1 MPTPVN
7 TARQCL
13 APEAVQALD
22 EAVAVA
28 HRRCHAQTSSLH
40 AVAALLSLPSSP
52 LREACGRAR
61 NSAYASRIQFKAL
74 ELRLGVSLD
83 RLPSTP
89 HRIEEPPVS
98 NSLMAAIKRSQANQ
112 RRQPE
117 NFHLYQQTAV
127 CSPSSASVS
136 MVKVELQ
143 NLILAILDDPVVSRV
158 FGESGFRSSDIKL
171 SILRPI
177 HRQLLRCKG
186 LPIFLCNLTNNYGF
200 PFHGFLEN
208 NEIYKRINEVL
219 VRKPGIKRNN
229 PLLVGASA
237 IDAVRIFLET
247 LQKRKFGAFS
257 LPELSELTV
266 ICIKDEILS
275 FVSGNSDVS
284 LLQMRLDEVGS
295 VLKQS
300 IGPGVIVEYG
310 DLKALTGE
318 NSADAVSFLIRKLG
332 GLLALHSGR
341 FWLIGAAES
350 HETCKQFFKK
360 FPTVEEEWDL
370 HVLPINS
377 VRPAMAETF
386 PKSSLMESFVPFG
399 GFFSMPTDIK
409 TPFRISNHFGS
420 LCHICDEKFKL
431 EVKAISKGG
440 FNGSVSDHHRSSLP
454 SWLQTSQDVLQ
465 AQDDPVVASAKVVG
479 LQKKWH
485 NICQRLH
492 QVEPYVQM
500 LPKSTYTVGPHV
512 PSVVGF
518 QVVESSKQNI
528 GDQNT
533 SSIESGSDTISKSN
547 SKNVKD
553 SPIVCRL
560 TGSSED
566 TASPVSGTSV
576 TTDLGLGVN
585 RSTSSF
591 PVSGGQFDQKD
602 SKLLYSSL
610 FTRVGRQGEA
620 LGVVSQTIARCR
632 TGPRPNRGGIW
643 FGFVGPDRDA
653 KKKIS
658 VALAEVLLG
667 GRENMICVDLSCQD
681 FMNGCDL
688 KLRGKNVID
697 FIADELIKKQLSI
710 VFLENVEMA
719 DTLTQHHLSRAAST
733 GRFSDSHGREVS
745 ITNAIFVLTS
755 KFFGLHEVE
764 GVDYPEEIVL
774 KAKRGTIRLL
784 TGFDLGDMKPSPK
797 AVRVTRNQQTGSPV
811 CKNKRKL
818 DGSSEAAKRGHRT
831 TTNNLYLDLN
841 LPAEEGDTDYDSAIE
856 NSHSWLEDLLQH
868 VDEKVVFKAFD
879 FDAVA
884 KKILKQIG
892 DCFQKTVGLD
902 CLLEIDSKLMERILK
917 ASYFL
922 ETMNSEDWIEQVLG
936 EAFAETQRK
945 YDLGSHSVVK
955 LIAAELPEEQPTAG
969 GLLPCKIIVT

>member
-7 TARQCL
+7 IARQCL

-40 AVAALLSLPSSP
+40 AVSALLSLASSP

-89 HRIEEPPVS
+89 QRVEEPPVS

-117 NFHLYQQTAV
+117 NFHLYQQTAA

-136 MVKVELQ
+136 VVKVELQ
-143 NLILAILDDPVVSRV
+143 NLILSILDDPVVSRV
-158 FGESGFRSSDIKL
+158 FAESGFRSSDIKL

-177 HRQLLRCKG
+177 QRQLLRCKG

-200 PFHGFLEN
+200 PYHGFLEN

-219 VRKPGIKRNN
+219 VRKPGKRRNN

-247 LQKRKFGAFS
+247 LQKRKNGAFS
-257 LPELSELTV
+257 PPELSGLTV
-266 ICIKDEILS
+266 ICIKDEILN

-310 DLKALTGE
+310 DLKALIGE
-318 NSADAVSFLIRKLG
+318 NSADAVTFLIRKLG
-332 GLLALHSGR
+332 GLLSLHSGR

-350 HETCKQFFKK
+350 HETCIQFFKK
-360 FPTVEEEWDL
+360 FPTVEEEWGL

-377 VRPAMAETF
+377 IRPAMAETF

-399 GFFSMPTDIK
+399 GFFSVPTDIK
-409 TPFRISNHFGS
+409 TPFRIRNHFGS

-431 EVKAISKGG
+431 EVNAVSKGL
-440 FNGSVSDHHRSSLP
+440 NGSVSDHHRSSLP
-454 SWLQTSQDVLQ
+454 SWLRTSQDVVQ
-465 AQDDPVVASAKVVG
+465 AQDDPVVASAKVIG

-492 QVEPYVQM
+492 QGEPYVQM

-518 QVVESSKQNI
+518 QVVESSKQNV
-528 GDQNT
+528 GDHNA
-533 SSIESGSDTISKSN
+533 SSIESGSITISKSN

-553 SPIVCRL
+553 SPIVCSL
-560 TGSSED
+560 SGSSED

-585 RSTSSF
+585 RSSSSF
-591 PVSGGQFDQKD
+591 PVSRGQFDQKD
-602 SKLLYSSL
+602 LKLLYSSL
-610 FTRVGRQGEA
+610 FTKVGRQGEA
-620 LGVVSQTIARCR
+620 LGVVNQTIARCR
-632 TGPRPNRGGIW
+632 TRPGSNQGGIW
-643 FGFVGPDRDA
+643 FGFMGPDRDA

-681 FMNGCDL
+681 FMDGFDI

-697 FIADELIKKQLSI
+697 FIADELMKKQLSV
-710 VFLENVEMA
+710 VFLENVDMA
-719 DTLTQHHLSRAAST
+719 DTLTQHHLSLAAST
-733 GRFSDSHGREVS
+733 RRFSDSHGREVS
-745 ITNAIFVLTS
+745 ISNAIFVLTS
-755 KFFGLHEVE
+755 KFFGLHELE
-764 GVDYPEEIVL
+764 GVDYTEEIIL
-774 KAKRGTIRLL
+774 KAKHGSIRLL

-797 AVRVTRNQQTGSPV
+797 AVRVTRNEHTGSPV

-818 DGSSEAAKRGHRT
+818 DGSLEAAKRGHRT

-841 LPAEEGDTDYDSAIE
+841 LPAEEGDTDYDSAPE
-856 NSHSWLEDLLQH
+856 NSHSWLEDLLQN
-868 VDEKVVFKAFD
+868 VDEKVVFKPFD

-884 KKILKQIG
+884 EKILKQIG
-892 DCFQKTVGLD
+892 DCFEKSVGLD
-902 CLLEIDSKLMERILK
+902 CLLEIDFKLMEQILK
-917 ASYFL
+917 NSCFL
-922 ETMNSEDWIEQVLG
+922 ETLKTEDWIKEVLG
-936 EAFAETQRK
+936 EAFAEAGRK

-955 LIAAELPEEQPTAG
+955 LIAGEVAEEQPSG
-969 GLLPCKIIVT
+969 GGVLPDKIIVS